1 MSHNELNLALL
12 DVRKACRLLADY
24 QQRVIELLDFIKNEL
39 NAEHYYHYMDR
50 YDSRSVYKIY
60 TDQEA
65 GLKLLPMR
73 DMNLLWHRT
82 RNIPDGEYWQNN
94 ISKDDLVFDV
104 NIVSDEDSTL
114 SVEESNS
121 ELHIYIYSCIK
132 YKRNKNWYEDLWL
145 KFDYPEFNQ
154 VSIFEDE
161 KLGIKYQVYG
171 EKLNLA
177 DLYDKESVK
186 NILHGLKDRASKALN
201 QKI

>member
-1 MSHNELNLALL
+1 
-12 DVRKACRLLADY
+12 
-24 QQRVIELLDFIKNEL
+24 
-39 NAEHYYHYMDR
+39 
-50 YDSRSVYKIY
+50 
-60 TDQEA
+60 
-65 GLKLLPMR
+65 
-73 DMNLLWHRT
+73 
-82 RNIPDGEYWQNN
+82 
-94 ISKDDLVFDV
+94 
-104 NIVSDEDSTL
+104 
-114 SVEESNS
+114 
-121 ELHIYIYSCIK
+121 
-132 YKRNKNWYEDLWL
+132 NKNWYEDLWL

>member
-1 MSHNELNLALL
+1 
-12 DVRKACRLLADY
+12 
-24 QQRVIELLDFIKNEL
+24 
-39 NAEHYYHYMDR
+39 DR

>member
-1 MSHNELNLALL
+1 
-12 DVRKACRLLADY
+12 
-24 QQRVIELLDFIKNEL
+24 
-39 NAEHYYHYMDR
+39 
-50 YDSRSVYKIY
+50 
-60 TDQEA
+60 
-65 GLKLLPMR
+65 
-73 DMNLLWHRT
+73 
-82 RNIPDGEYWQNN
+82 
-94 ISKDDLVFDV
+94 
-104 NIVSDEDSTL
+104 
-114 SVEESNS
+114 
-121 ELHIYIYSCIK
+121 
-132 YKRNKNWYEDLWL
+132 NWYEDLWL

>member
-1 MSHNELNLALL
+1 
-12 DVRKACRLLADY
+12 
-24 QQRVIELLDFIKNEL
+24 
-39 NAEHYYHYMDR
+39 
-50 YDSRSVYKIY
+50 
-60 TDQEA
+60 
-65 GLKLLPMR
+65 
-73 DMNLLWHRT
+73 
-82 RNIPDGEYWQNN
+82 
-94 ISKDDLVFDV
+94 
-104 NIVSDEDSTL
+104 
-114 SVEESNS
+114 
-121 ELHIYIYSCIK
+121 
-132 YKRNKNWYEDLWL
+132 KNWYEDLWL

>member
-1 MSHNELNLALL
+1 
-12 DVRKACRLLADY
+12 
-24 QQRVIELLDFIKNEL
+24 
-39 NAEHYYHYMDR
+39 
-50 YDSRSVYKIY
+50 
-60 TDQEA
+60 
-65 GLKLLPMR
+65 
-73 DMNLLWHRT
+73 
-82 RNIPDGEYWQNN
+82 
-94 ISKDDLVFDV
+94 
-104 NIVSDEDSTL
+104 
-114 SVEESNS
+114 
-121 ELHIYIYSCIK
+121 
-132 YKRNKNWYEDLWL
+132 KRNKNWYEDLWL